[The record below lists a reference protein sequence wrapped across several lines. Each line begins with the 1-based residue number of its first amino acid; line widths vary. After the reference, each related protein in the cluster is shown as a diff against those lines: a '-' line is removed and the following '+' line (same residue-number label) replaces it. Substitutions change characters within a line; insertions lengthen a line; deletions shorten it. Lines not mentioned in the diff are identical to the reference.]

1 MNFTHLLAFRL
12 FLIILVVMLI
22 GTAVFTTLSVDR
34 QSDQHMRDVVGG
46 ATRVADIIKRSTNY
60 SMMLN
65 RREDIY
71 HIINTVGHEPG
82 IEAIRIYNKKGEI
95 TFSSVEGEVG
105 KTVNVNAEACNVCHI
120 QGRTPAPANG
130 HELSRIFLSPK
141 GYRVLGLITPIR
153 NEKKCATADC
163 HAHSSSQ
170 TVLGILDVMMPLAD
184 LDKNLADE
192 KHAEYMNGL
201 LMLGLMTV
209 FTAVFIWF
217 VVNIPVKNLT
227 KGTQEIIKGN
237 LDHRIPVRSKD
248 EIGRL
253 AASFNQMADE
263 VKRAHDEL
271 TQWAQTLEER
281 VAQKTEELQ
290 RAQINM
296 IQMEKMVSLGKL
308 ASTVAHE
315 LNNPLEGVLTY
326 AKLLKRSVK
335 AGILNEEE
343 AREIQSELSIIAD
356 ETARCGNVVK
366 NLLLFSRQK
375 VGAFQESDIR
385 IAIENSL
392 KLIDHHL
399 RIHNIALQT
408 SFPDDKLSLICDIQ
422 QIEQALLAIEINAV
436 EAMPEGGVLTLSAQ
450 LDTAN
455 KNVNISIK
463 DTGSGI
469 NDKDLPHI
477 FEPFFTTK
485 ENGKGT
491 GLGLAVAYGIIERHN
506 GTIEVRSKQRQGSE
520 FIITLPI
527 KKERVGDSTE
537 SASEQRIIIQPTT
550 TV

>member
-1 MNFTHLLAFRL
+1 MNFTHFLAFRL

-34 QSDQHMRDVVGG
+34 QSEQQMRDVIGG

-105 KTVNVNAEACNVCHI
+105 QTVNVTAEACNICHI
-120 QGRTPAPANG
+120 SGKPPSPPNG
-130 HELSRIFLSPK
+130 HELSRIFLSSK
-141 GYRVLGLITPIR
+141 GHRVLGLITPIR
-153 NEKKCATADC
+153 NEKKCSTADC

-170 TVLGILDVMMPLAD
+170 TVLGVLDVMMPLAD
-184 LDKNLADE
+184 VDKNLAEE
-192 KHAEYMNGL
+192 KRSAYLNGL
-201 LMLGLMTV
+201 LMLALMTV
-209 FTAVFIWF
+209 FTGVFIWF

-237 LDHRIPVRSKD
+237 LEHRIPVRSKD

-253 AASFNQMADE
+253 AASFNQMTDE
-263 VKRAHDEL
+263 VKRAHNEL

-281 VAQKTEELQ
+281 VEQKTEELR
-290 RAQINM
+290 RAQVNM
-296 IQMEKMVSLGKL
+296 VQMEKMVSLGKL

-335 AGILNEEE
+335 AGILNEEQVHE
-343 AREIQSELSIIAD
+343 MQDELSIIAD

-375 VGAFQESDIR
+375 VGEFQESDIR
-385 IAIENSL
+385 TAIENSL

-399 RIHNIALQT
+399 HIHNITLHT
-408 SFPDDKLSLICDIQ
+408 SLPAETLSLVCDVQ
-422 QIEQALLAIEINAV
+422 QIEQALLAIEINSV
-436 EAMPEGGVLTLSAQ
+436 EAMPYGGTLTVSANRN
-450 LDTAN
+450 DD
-455 KNVNISIK
+455 KNTISISIK

-469 NDKDLPHI
+469 SDEALPHI

-506 GTIEVRSKQRQGSE
+506 GTIEVRSKLHHGSE
-520 FIITLPI
+520 FIIILPI
-527 KKERVGDSTE
+527 KKIPSENGVETAVQQSTE
-537 SASEQRIIIQPTT
+537 TQPTT